1 MPSNY
6 RKTVIPLMYNAR
18 WIRNLTTLRTFAQF
32 LISSLCISLSTAVAD
47 AQVQQLPYYV
57 MQDSHH
63 AEIRAA
69 AFSKDGMLLLSGG
82 VDGVAILWH
91 VDSGRIIRRFVVDG
105 GNILA
110 VAFASG
116 GRILIG
122 IQGKMGRNSS
132 TQDAIEVWNAAT
144 GEQLSQFGPGSM
156 QVRRIAFS
164 SDGQYAITA
173 TDSGD
178 ILWEAASGRSITTFH
193 GSKHP
198 EIEELFFGPGG
209 HSVLIGGGDTNV
221 TLWDP
226 TTGHALNS
234 FGDLP
239 NQIFALTMSPDGQEA
254 VAGWNTKKFGYT
266 MSGSPAAVSIWD
278 VKTAKELARFDSG
291 DKLVSS
297 VAISPDGKHL
307 LAGFG
312 DGTFRMW
319 DIGTQKQLW
328 EIAGFPHTLNKA
340 VFSPDGNKIVTLAM
354 SALTIRDAAT
364 GREIQVFGGR
374 SDETTSVIFT
384 SNGLLITGSRDNT
397 ASVWDMKSGTVSQR
411 LKGHSS
417 TPYFKGVTSLAAS
430 QDGRTLVT
438 AGEDGKAV
446 LWDLD
451 QGIELHEL
459 LGHRDS
465 VLSVGISKDGR
476 KVVTGSADKTAKMW
490 DSTVGRE
497 ICTCS
502 GNEGTINAI
511 VFAADDSEIL
521 TGSSDGNLRSWSTSD
536 CRLLNEV
543 VPASRIGA
551 YRQSMQLPESNY
563 VRSFITAFGEIR
575 SLAVSPNNPLVLA
588 GQSDGTAVLRNFVDE
603 SQTLRIPRTGGSVS
617 TVAITGDGKTLV
629 TGNADSQVH
638 LWSATTGREVR
649 TLSGHAEPVTSVAME
664 KDTPLVASASS
675 DGTTIIW
682 DYSTGKKLAILMS
695 VRSSGWTVQSGN
707 DGRFD
712 TSQFEDMPSSWIFPD
727 DPFHPLAPETFMRD
741 YYEPGLLPLLLTS
754 KELPKIRSLAS
765 LNRVQPLVE
774 VEKAEWQ
781 DAAEGSAR
789 VTVKV
794 SSNKG
799 MFPRSGKQAEVST
812 GVYDLRVFR
821 DGQLVGWAPKSSV
834 AWQLEPPPSGPDKEK
849 NQALDLQRWRE
860 KTRVA
865 LDADG
870 TKHLTFSVQVPRR
883 ADLKQVAF
891 TAYAF
896 NEDRVKSATASNLLE
911 VTSAL
916 KARMGKAYIISVGVN
931 RTESSP
937 NWDLQYAAN
946 DARRMSEIVSQ
957 KLGTTKQFSAVVPL
971 VLVSDQPGQEKAGEA
986 GATKVHLQAVLDVL
1000 AGRRTVDEQLKREIP
1015 NIEKVE
1021 KAQPEDL
1028 VLLAFSSH
1036 GYTDER
1042 GVFHMVLADI
1052 GKNQP
1057 QDRITEELQKRTLSS
1072 DELSGWLR
1080 EVDAGELVMIVDTC
1094 HSEATVAY
1102 DGFKP
1107 GPMGSR
1113 GLGQLAYDKG
1123 MRILAASKSGQS
1135 AIKLGGEIKE
1145 GLLSYA
1151 LVHEGLEEGK
1161 AANDGKIT
1169 MSGWLA
1175 YGAQEVPNL
1184 FSSGQAKGP
1193 KAEKPMV
1200 KNTRD
1205 IIYLGSDQAPPSYQQ
1220 PVLFDFAKNQLDVL
1234 LSSN

>member
-1 MPSNY
+1 M
-6 RKTVIPLMYNAR
+6 TNAR
-18 WIRNLTTLRTFAQF
+18 WIRKLTTLRPFAQF
-32 LISSLCISLSTAVAD
+32 LIPSLCVSLSTAMAGG
-47 AQVQQLPYYV
+47 QVEQLPYYV
-57 MQDSHH
+57 VQDSHH

-69 AFSKDGMLLLSGG
+69 AFSKDGTLLLSGG

-91 VDSGRIIRRFVVDG
+91 VASGRIIRRFVVNG

-122 IQGKMGRNSS
+122 IQGKMGQNSS
-132 TQDAIEVWNAAT
+132 IRGAIEVWDAAT
-144 GEQLSQFGPGSM
+144 GQQLSQFGPDSM
-156 QVRRIAFS
+156 GVRRLAFS
-164 SDGQYAITA
+164 LDGQYAITA
-173 TDSGD
+173 TDSGE
-178 ILWEAASGRSITTFH
+178 ILWEVASGRSITTFH

-198 EIEELFFGPGG
+198 EIEELSFGPGG
-209 HSVLIGGGDTNV
+209 HSVLIGGGDNNV

-234 FGDLP
+234 FGNLP

-254 VAGWNTKKFGYT
+254 VVGWNTKTFGYT

-278 VKTAKELARFDSG
+278 VRTAREIVRFEPG

-297 VAISPDGKHL
+297 VAISPNGKYL

-319 DIGTQKQLW
+319 EISSRKQLW
-328 EIAGFPHTLNKA
+328 EIGGFPHTLNKA
-340 VFSPDGNKIVTLAM
+340 LFSPDGNKIVTLAM
-354 SALTIRDAAT
+354 SNLTMRDSDT
-364 GREIQVFGGR
+364 GRELQALGGR

-384 SNGLLITGSRDNT
+384 SSGLLITGNRDNT
-397 ASVWDMKSGTVSQR
+397 ASVWDMRSGTVSQR

-417 TPYFKGVTSLAAS
+417 TPYFKGVTSLAAAR
-430 QDGRTLVT
+430 DGRTLIT
-438 AGEDGKAV
+438 GGEDGKAV

-451 QGIELHEL
+451 LGVELHQL
-459 LGHRDS
+459 VGHRDS
-465 VLSVGISKDGR
+465 VLSVGISQDG
-476 KVVTGSADKTAKMW
+476 KKTLTGSADKTAKLW

-497 ICTCS
+497 TCTCS
-502 GNEGTINAI
+502 GNEGTINAV

-521 TGSSDGNLRSWSTSD
+521 TGSSDGSLKSWSASD
-536 CRLLNEV
+536 CRLLREV
-543 VPASRIGA
+543 VPASKMGT
-551 YRQSMQLPESNY
+551 YRLSLQLPESNY
-563 VRSFITAFGEIR
+563 VRSYIRGPGEIE
-575 SLAVSPNNPLVLA
+575 SLAVSSKNSLVLT
-588 GQSDGTAVLRNFVDE
+588 GQSDGTAVVWNFVDK
-603 SQTLRIPRTGGSVS
+603 SQSMRIPSTGGSASAVS
-617 TVAITGDGKTLV
+617 LINDGKVLV

-638 LWSATTGREVR
+638 LWDATTGQEIK
-649 TLSGHAEPVTSVAME
+649 TLSGHAEPVTSVAIK
-664 KDTPLVASASS
+664 KDGPLLASSSS
-675 DGTTIIW
+675 DGTTIVW

-695 VRSSGWTVQSGN
+695 VRGSDWTVQAGN

-712 TSQFEDMPSSWIFPD
+712 TSRFDDMPSSWIFPD

-741 YYEPGLLPLLLTS
+741 YYEPGLLPQLLAG
-754 KELPKIRSLAS
+754 KELSKIRPLAS

-774 VEKAEWQ
+774 VEKTEWQ
-781 DAAEGSAR
+781 DAAQGVAR

-794 SSNKG
+794 SGNKG
-799 MFPRSGKQAEVST
+799 TFPRNGKQVEVRT

-834 AWQLEPPPSGPDKEK
+834 EWQLEPPPSSPDTEK

-860 KTRVA
+860 KTRVV

-870 TKHLTFSVQVPRR
+870 TKHLAFSVQVPRR
-883 ADLKQVAF
+883 ADLKQVTF

-896 NEDRVKSATASNLLE
+896 NEDRVKSATASKVLE
-911 VTSAL
+911 LTSGL
-916 KARMGKAYIISVGVN
+916 KVRMGKAYIISVGVN
-931 RTESSP
+931 RTDSSP

-946 DARRMSEIVSQ
+946 DARKLSEVVSQ
-957 KLGTTKQFSAVVPL
+957 KLGATHQFGAVVPL

-1000 AGRRTVDEQLKREIP
+1000 AGRRAMDEQLKREIP

-1052 GKNQP
+1052 GKNEP

-1135 AIKLGGEIKE
+1135 AIELGGNIKE

-1161 AANDGKIT
+1161 AAKDGKIT
-1169 MSGWLA
+1169 MSGWLT

-1193 KAEKPMV
+1193 KGEEPSV

-1205 IIYLGSDQAPPSYQQ
+1205 IIYLGPDQAPPGYQQ
-1220 PVLFDFAKNQLDVL
+1220 PVLFDFSKSTPDVVI
-1234 LSSN
+1234 SQ